1 MASALPEALARPLV
15 VVSVGT
21 DHHRFDRMIRWT
33 EHYANQHP
41 EIRFVVQRGTSN
53 SPRTLE
59 SHELIAHDELR
70 DLFAEASVVICHGG
84 PSTVMDARSV
94 GRKPVVVPR
103 DPELDEHIDGHQMR
117 FARHLDEHHMAVV
130 VWSEVEFF
138 AALDR
143 AIGNPHT
150 MSLPIKAKSV
160 PVGVANFGRVL
171 DDLLGIETPIADVA
185 NPPLTVHEGFKS

>member
-1 MASALPEALARPLV
+1 MASALLDTVTRPLA

-33 EHYANQHP
+33 EHYANRHP

-59 SHELIAHDELR
+59 SHELIPHEELR
-70 DLFAEASVVICHGG
+70 TLFSDASVVICHGG
-84 PSTVMDARSV
+84 PSTVMDARAV

-103 DPELDEHIDGHQMR
+103 DPELDEHVDGHQMR
-117 FARHLDEHHMAVV
+117 FARHLHEHRMAVV

-138 AALDR
+138 SALDA
-143 AIGNPHT
+143 AIANPST
-150 MSLPIKAKSV
+150 MLLPIKEKSV
-160 PVGVANFGRVL
+160 PVGVANVGRVL
-171 DDLLGIETPIADVA
+171 DDLLGIDTPIADVA
-185 NPPLTVHEGFKS
+185 NPPLTVHRGFKS